1 MRNDKTLPP
10 RRIAARAAGCAPRR
24 LREEG
29 RCTPD
34 NLESLT
40 LDARLDLL
48 NRVQEQIFIGEM
60 PPKKKKQPAEAE
72 RNLLVEWLSKELL
85 AHGASKIERH
95 SNTSW
100 FYGHWSFSQNQ

>member
-10 RRIAARAAGCAPRR
+10 RRIAARAAGRALRR
-24 LREEG
+24 RRVEG
-29 RCTPD
+29 RYTPD

-48 NRVQEQIFIGEM
+48 NRVLEQIFIGEM

-72 RNLLVEWLSKELL
+72 RNLLVEWLPKELQ
-85 AHGASKIERH
+85 AHGASKLEHH
-95 SNTSW
+95 SNTAWLSR
-100 FYGHWSFSQNQ
+100 HRSFSQNQ